1 MSRILKSSQVVIDK
15 DKFILSSRILTDK
28 KNKKIDDGN
37 NKKEFH
43 ETKAKELEVEK
54 KVQKKIKEAKEEAE
68 KIIGEAYEK
77 SKNIMQQA
85 QRDGYEKGKELGF
98 EEGKKQ
104 AESLITEALNIKEA
118 VLKSKKQLLKDIE
131 EDVIS
136 LVIDTVEKILN
147 KKVEEDYETIY
158 NLIQLGL
165 EKCAFT
171 ENLILRV
178 SPEDYDF
185 VISIKDK
192 ILALSENIS
201 DIQIKQDKSLR
212 KGSCII
218 DTSSG
223 SIDSSIWTQ
232 FNHVKEI
239 FEELLRGE

>member
-98 EEGKKQ
+98 EEGKKT
-104 AESLITEALNIKEA
+104 SRKP
-118 VLKSKKQLLKDIE
+118 
-131 EDVIS
+131 
-136 LVIDTVEKILN
+136 
-147 KKVEEDYETIY
+147 Y
-158 NLIQLGL
+158 N
-165 EKCAFT
+165 
-171 ENLILRV
+171 R
-178 SPEDYDF
+178 SPE
-185 VISIKDK
+185 
-192 ILALSENIS
+192 
-201 DIQIKQDKSLR
+201 
-212 KGSCII
+212 
-218 DTSSG
+218 
-223 SIDSSIWTQ
+223 
-232 FNHVKEI
+232 H
-239 FEELLRGE
+239 

>member
-1 MSRILKSSQVVIDK
+1 M
-15 DKFILSSRILTDK
+15 
-28 KNKKIDDGN
+28 
-37 NKKEFH
+37 
-43 ETKAKELEVEK
+43 
-54 KVQKKIKEAKEEAE
+54 QKKIKEAKEEAE

>member
-1 MSRILKSSQVVIDK
+1 MAL
-15 DKFILSSRILTDK
+15 
-28 KNKKIDDGN
+28 
-37 NKKEFH
+37 KKE
-43 ETKAKELEVEK
+43 
-54 KVQKKIKEAKEEAE
+54 
-68 KIIGEAYEK
+68 
-77 SKNIMQQA
+77 
-85 QRDGYEKGKELGF
+85 
-98 EEGKKQ
+98 KKQ